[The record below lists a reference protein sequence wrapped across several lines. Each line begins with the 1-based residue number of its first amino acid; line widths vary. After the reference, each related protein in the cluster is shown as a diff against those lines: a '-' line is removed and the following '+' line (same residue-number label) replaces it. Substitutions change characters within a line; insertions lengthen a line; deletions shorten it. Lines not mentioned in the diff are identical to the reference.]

1 MPSLNTKETCL
12 LTKRLLDQQFTS
24 DLNILQPPSQGEL
37 DQGPWGPQVNLSI
50 YTSTSN
56 PQTQYFGPSL
66 SGRIVTEDAQWAETS
81 MANGSNV
88 CKLDILPQYN
98 CQQYFDFV
106 YHTQLKTFTH
116 PIF

>member
-1 MPSLNTKETCL
+1 MTYRPC
-12 LTKRLLDQQFTS
+12 
-24 DLNILQPPSQGEL
+24 
-37 DQGPWGPQVNLSI
+37 I
-50 YTSTSN
+50 YIYKYI
-56 PQTQYFGPSL
+56 YFGPSL
-66 SGRIVTEDAQWAETS
+66 SGMIVTED
-81 MANGSNV
+81 ANGSNV